1 MSDEHNEITARMH
14 NERELEAVEL
24 ACKII
29 QKKDNYIVLTPF
41 HRGNAA
47 DKSEI
52 DIFSDNGDI
61 IILSKDLKTL
71 KSVEVKRLSEDNFM
85 GYFSDRASWTLPNF
99 IVDGKNQ
106 FAKKK
111 IPVALYMC
119 FNSPLS
125 YVAVISVEKTIKEW
139 TIETKAGNGTKKEYY
154 VVDPDLID
162 FKKVEDLL

>member
-1 MSDEHNEITARMH
+1 MSEDHNAVTSRMH
-14 NERELEAVEL
+14 DERELEAVEL

-29 QKKDNYIVLTPF
+29 QKKGNYIVLTPF

-71 KSVEVKRLSEDNFM
+71 KSVEVKRLSETNYMAHFTT
-85 GYFSDRASWTLPNF
+85 RTSWTLPNF

-111 IPVALYMC
+111 IPVALYLC
-119 FNSPLS
+119 FNSPLT
-125 YVAVISVEKTIKEW
+125 YVAVINTEKTIKEW

-154 VVDPDLID
+154 VVDPTLID